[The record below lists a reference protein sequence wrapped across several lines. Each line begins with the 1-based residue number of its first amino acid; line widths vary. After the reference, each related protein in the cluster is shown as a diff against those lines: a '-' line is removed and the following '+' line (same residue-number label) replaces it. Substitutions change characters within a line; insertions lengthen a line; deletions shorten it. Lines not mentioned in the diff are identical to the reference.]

1 MMRLQHF
8 GGWVIDWKRY
18 ERSALLK
25 FMAIYMA
32 TSFVLL
38 SLIAIL
44 YYLDV
49 RKDAVINVRTEM
61 LTVLYTLRK
70 NPNAHFERFHV
81 MVDDVK
87 DHIAPSFRQYDNRF
101 ELVACANPHFQNKVF
116 VITAPLQVAFAY
128 TEEIFR
134 KIIAVYMVLFIPF
147 FLLGTILARLSLKPL
162 KKVHEAL
169 LAFNA
174 DVIHDLKTPI
184 TTIGI
189 NAELLG
195 EDKCKPLCRIESSI
209 KTLEG
214 LYLNLE
220 TYLRTG
226 EHLHPEMINL
236 NDLILERVE
245 LFRSLYPSA
254 LFNITIEPTALF
266 VDKISITRILD
277 NLVTNAIKYGGKKP
291 IVTLKTDKA
300 HLFVSD
306 NGKGMEHLDKIFDR
320 HYREC
325 TYVSGY
331 GLGLNIVKTL
341 TQRLGITIQVVS
353 SPSGTDIVLDISSLI
368 APSVEE

>member
-1 MMRLQHF
+1 
-8 GGWVIDWKRY
+8 
-18 ERSALLK
+18 
-25 FMAIYMA
+25 MAIYMV

-38 SLIAIL
+38 SLIAVL

-61 LTVLYTLRK
+61 LNVLYTLRK
-70 NPNAHFERFHV
+70 NPKARFENFHV
-81 MVDDVK
+81 IVDDVK
-87 DHIAPSFRQYDNRF
+87 DHIAPSFRQYPNHF

-128 TEEIFR
+128 TEAIFQ
-134 KIIAVYMVLFIPF
+134 KILMAYLLLFIPF
-147 FLLGTILARLSLKPL
+147 FIIGYILAQLSIKPL
-162 KKVHEAL
+162 KKIHEAL
-169 LAFNA
+169 LSFNT
-174 DVIHDLKTPI
+174 DIIHDLKTPI

-226 EHLHPEMINL
+226 KHLHPEKIALLPMIE
-236 NDLILERVE
+236 ERVE

-254 LFNITIEPTALF
+254 IFKISIEPLELF
-266 VDKISITRILD
+266 VDKISMIRIID
-277 NLVTNAIKYGGKKP
+277 NLVANAIKYGGRNP
-291 IVTLKTDKA
+291 TVDLKTDTN
-300 HLFVSD
+300 HLIISD
-306 NGKGMEHLDKIFDR
+306 TGKGMKDLEKIFDR

-325 TYVSGY
+325 AYVSGY

-341 TQRLGITIQVVS
+341 TQRLRINILVESNT
-353 SPSGTDIVLDISSLI
+353 SGTDIILDISALMI
-368 APSVEE
+368 PSAKE